1 MTKHKGSR
9 IHKHNQIQ
17 HVKQSVHIHLDTR
30 KKHPKKKKA
39 RAFRPADVLQFPP
52 VNRVVNNHIVLP
64 ENAGRPAVGFFQ
76 QQAVKAQEVA
86 QSNLVKQI
94 KTGLAEPEK
103 KELADTKE
111 VAEITNDIADDAVK
125 KLEPIFDDA
134 KRTPEQLARAKQLF
148 PERVGKRGK
157 SGFPTKASAIQ
168 KLIDSHKPAV
178 PRSQQPTASSSSR
191 TQVEEF
197 KEPSLFAQVVTKSN

>member
-1 MTKHKGSR
+1 MTKHKGSK
-9 IHKHNQIQ
+9 IHRQQQIQ
-17 HVKQSVHIHLDTR
+17 HVRQAVHIHLDTR
-30 KKHPKKKKA
+30 KKHTKKKKA
-39 RAFRPADVLQFPP
+39 RAFRPVVPPPP
-52 VNRVVNNHIVLP
+52 VMRVVNNHIVLP
-64 ENAGRPAVGFFQ
+64 ENAGRPAVGFFE
-76 QQAVKAQEVA
+76 QQAVKQQEKA

-94 KTGLAEPEK
+94 KTELGEPEK
-103 KELADTKE
+103 KDLAETKK
-111 VAEITNDIADDAVK
+111 VAEISNDVADDAVK

-168 KLIDSHKPAV
+168 KLIDSHKPAA
-178 PRSQQPTASSSSR
+178 PRSQQPTASSTSR

-197 KEPSLFAQVVTKSN
+197 KEPSLFSKVTKQS